1 MVNNAFA
8 YIFQEGRISTSAGT
22 EIEHNKILGNVSTII
37 RILTQKDGD
46 LSLYFDK
53 INESEGE
60 IGNSTFK
67 KMLINNHTH
76 DVNKGKIRANLPLEH
91 IFGFCRTFKK
101 ITKGLG
107 FELQLKT
114 SNEKKRI
121 FYSQTTHL
129 DLTMLM

>member
-22 EIEHNKILGNVSTII
+22 EIEHNKNLGNVSTIM

-46 LSLYFDK
+46 LSSYFDK

-60 IGNSTFK
+60 IGNSTLK

-76 DVNKGKIRANLPLEH
+76 NVNKGKIRANLPLEH

-114 SNEKKRI
+114 SNEKKNI
-121 FYSQTTHL
+121 LFTTHL